1 MSMLNVEL
9 YLFIPFHRRR
19 LRHQADETNYHYNR
33 TCAVVPIRTIYNTTT
48 INFKPDKRTN

>member
-33 TCAVVPIRTIYNTTT
+33 TCAVLPIRTIYNTTT